1 MLPFR
6 RVAPGSQ
13 GSTAGC
19 GDDGGARKERRRGGE
34 EERRRG
40 GEEEVRK
47 NGEILDNRIS
57 CQILTQPLTQWAH
70 VPCVMDDHLDNSG
83 VASNDV

>member
-1 MLPFR
+1 MERESVGRGGR
-6 RVAPGSQ
+6 R
-13 GSTAGC
+13 
-19 GDDGGARKERRRGGE
+19 GGRRRGG
-34 EERRRG
+34 RRG